1 MIFCSECFK
10 DSEISS
16 IIRTLEKRGKCPICG
31 KVDSFLY
38 DTEKNNQLSNIF
50 NDLITIYT
58 TANSLPND
66 FPKSDLRMLKDELQT
81 NWHIFN
87 EKLKSEHVYNILVS
101 LSNDIYL
108 DNFSLFDTPIGV
120 SEKYD
125 MDYLNQNS
133 ILRDN
138 QWEDFVNAVKYDNRF
153 HTNYINL
160 DILRKF
166 CNRIRK
172 PYRKGTIFYRSR
184 ISSETGYTTKEM
196 GTPQREFI
204 TDGRANSAGISRLYL
219 ANDIDTAI
227 REVRAGAFDYVS
239 IGSFRLLKDIII
251 VDLKMINKISPFDGQ
266 GDCLQYYVNKEHL
279 NKINSEMGKT
289 LRRSDSPLDYVP
301 TQYLADFI
309 NSIAINDDDRMKYSG
324 IEYKSTMNIN
334 GYNLA
339 VFDPELFECMSVMTY
354 KIDELSYK
362 TSEM

>member
-1 MIFCSECFK
+1 MIFCSECFN

-16 IIRTLEKRGKCPICG
+16 IIRTLEKHGKCPICG
-31 KVDSFLY
+31 KADSFLY
-38 DTEKNNQLSNIF
+38 NTEKDNQLLNIF
-50 NDLITIYT
+50 NDLISIYT
-58 TANSLPND
+58 PASLLPND
-66 FPKSDLRMLKDELQT
+66 FPRSDLRMLKDELQT
-81 NWHIFN
+81 NWYIFN
-87 EKLKSEHVYNILVS
+87 GKLKSNQVYNILVS
-101 LSNDIYL
+101 LSVDMYS
-108 DNFSLFDTPIGV
+108 DNSSLFDSPVGV

-125 MDYLNQNS
+125 LDYLNLNS

-138 QWEDFVNAVKYDNRF
+138 QWDDFVNALKYDNRF
-153 HTNYINL
+153 HTDYINL

-172 PYRKGTIFYRSR
+172 PYRKDTVFFRSR
-184 ISSETGYTTKEM
+184 ISLETGFAKQDM
-196 GTPQREFI
+196 GTPQGKFI

-219 ANDIDTAI
+219 ANDVDTAI

-289 LRRSDSPLDYVP
+289 LRRSDSPLDYLP
-301 TQYLADFI
+301 TQYLTDFI
-309 NSIAINDDDRMKYSG
+309 NSISINDGDKTKYSG
-324 IEYKSTMNIN
+324 IEYKSTMNLN

-339 VFDPELFECMSVMTY
+339 VFDPKLFECTSVMTY